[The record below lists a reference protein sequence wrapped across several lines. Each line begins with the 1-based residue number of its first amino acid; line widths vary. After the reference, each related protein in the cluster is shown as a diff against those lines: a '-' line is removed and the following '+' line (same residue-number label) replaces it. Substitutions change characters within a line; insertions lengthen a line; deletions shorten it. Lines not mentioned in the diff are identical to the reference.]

1 MNISLQFLFL
11 ENVESGQ
18 RGEGDG
24 SEEVPEKPVD
34 VTERIL
40 ERRNHSAQVELDLR
54 KLQIE
59 LLNNQ
64 VDMLKMFLPKSF
76 HTRGGDSDGVN
87 IELLML
93 RISNKARIVQTHA
106 FERFRLD
113 QPTGSPAQVEIG
125 KESQIYWFLV
135 HVSNQQTKKCFMIL
149 VRIKKS
155 RSKIFNQAR
164 FFLVL

>member
-1 MNISLQFLFL
+1 MKFL

-113 QPTGSPAQVEIG
+113 QPTGSPAQAEIG
-125 KESQIYWFLV
+125 KELRGF
-135 HVSNQQTKKCFMIL
+135 
-149 VRIKKS
+149 
-155 RSKIFNQAR
+155 RS
-164 FFLVL
+164 LSSSGT